1 MKKTL
6 WYFILWLLLIVT
18 AIFISANMPQEKT
31 LGSSVRLIYFHGAWV
46 WTGILLFTLAGTT
59 GLAALISKRE
69 ELFGWTRAAGLAGL
83 IYWLTYLPMS
93 LWVMRASWGGFYFA
107 EPRWRVPFAFAVVG
121 TLLQIGLWL
130 MDRKMFFAVANAI
143 FAAALIFGLATL
155 TSILHPDSPI
165 LQSNSPAIKILFL
178 LLFSVSLC
186 GGIALTAFIRLWL
199 AARMKRKTP

>member
-1 MKKTL
+1 MDRDTFVHAGRNDRVGSTDKQTRRAVRVDQGGRTGRVD
-6 WYFILWLLLIVT
+6 LL
-18 AIFISANMPQEKT
+18 ADISANVLM
-31 LGSSVRLIYFHGAWV
+31 
-46 WTGILLFTLAGTT
+46 
-59 GLAALISKRE
+59 
-69 ELFGWTRAAGLAGL
+69 
-83 IYWLTYLPMS
+83 
-93 LWVMRASWGGFYFA
+93 VMRASWGGFYFA